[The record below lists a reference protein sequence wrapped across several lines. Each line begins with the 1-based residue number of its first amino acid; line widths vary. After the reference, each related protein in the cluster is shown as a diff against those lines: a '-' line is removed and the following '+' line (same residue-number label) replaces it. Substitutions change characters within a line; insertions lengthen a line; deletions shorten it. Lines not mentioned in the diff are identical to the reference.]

1 MNIKVFASHLSNCP
15 IAQQVRVC
23 LFVMLNFK
31 YTILTAFI
39 LLFIAGACFGVTIT
53 AKHYRAEI
61 AQMQTEAI
69 KAEHEATVK
78 QLNIEHE
85 WQARQEQADKEATD
99 EISKIKDKYNAAM
112 SKLHATTN
120 SLHSDSGSTNRAT
133 LSKDTTSTRE
143 AKATCECGQLRQ
155 DRRTLAEYA
164 LKLSAKCDEIAVER
178 NELSKKYNA
187 LQ

>member
-1 MNIKVFASHLSNCP
+1 MDLK
-15 IAQQVRVC
+15 
-23 LFVMLNFK
+23 
-31 YTILTAFI
+31 
-39 LLFIAGACFGVTIT
+39 LLLIVATMSAVIGSCFGVTIT

-99 EISKIKDKYNAAM
+99 EINKIKDKYNAAM
-112 SKLHATTN
+112 SKLHAN
-120 SLHSDSGSTNRAT
+120 SLYTDSGSTSETA
-133 LSKDTTSTRE
+133 LSTNTSSARE
-143 AKATCECGQLRQ
+143 TKTTCECGQFRQ

>member
-1 MNIKVFASHLSNCP
+1 MDLK
-15 IAQQVRVC
+15 
-23 LFVMLNFK
+23 
-31 YTILTAFI
+31 
-39 LLFIAGACFGVTIT
+39 LLLIVATMSAVIGSCFGITVT

-61 AQMQTEAI
+61 INLQAEAI
-69 KAEHEATVK
+69 KTEQDALVK
-78 QLNIEHE
+78 QLNTEHE
-85 WQARQEQADKEATD
+85 WQAKQEQADKEATD
-99 EISKIKDKYNAAM
+99 EINEIKDKYNAAM
-112 SKLHATTN
+112 SKLHAN
-120 SLHSDSGSTNRAT
+120 SLHTNSGSSNRTALSTN
-133 LSKDTTSTRE
+133 STSSGE

>member
-1 MNIKVFASHLSNCP
+1 MPVKSLFLTIVIAS
-15 IAQQVRVC
+15 
-23 LFVMLNFK
+23 
-31 YTILTAFI
+31 
-39 LLFIAGACFGVTIT
+39 IAGACFGVTIT

-61 AQMQTEAI
+61 INLQVEAI
-69 KAEHEATVK
+69 KTEHEATVK

-99 EISKIKDKYNAAM
+99 EINKIKDKYNAAM
-112 SKLHATTN
+112 SKLHAN
-120 SLHSDSGSTNRAT
+120 SMHTDSGSTSKTA
-133 LSKDTTSTRE
+133 LSTNTTSTRE

>member
-1 MNIKVFASHLSNCP
+1 MNLKLQLITATL
-15 IAQQVRVC
+15 C
-23 LFVMLNFK
+23 LA
-31 YTILTAFI
+31 I
-39 LLFIAGACFGVTIT
+39 GACFGVTIT

-78 QLNIEHE
+78 QLNIEHY
-85 WQARQEQADKEATD
+85 WQEQQRQADKEAAD
-99 EISKIKDKYNAAM
+99 EINKIKDKYNAAM
-112 SKLHATTN
+112 SKLHAN
-120 SLHSDSGSTNRAT
+120 SLYTDSGSTSETA
-133 LSKDTTSTRE
+133 LSTNSTSSGEVKT
-143 AKATCECGQLRQ
+143 TCECGQLRR
-155 DRRTLAEYA
+155 DRKTLAEYV

>member
-1 MNIKVFASHLSNCP
+1 MDLK
-15 IAQQVRVC
+15 
-23 LFVMLNFK
+23 
-31 YTILTAFI
+31 
-39 LLFIAGACFGVTIT
+39 LLLIVATMSAVIGACFGVTIT

-61 AQMQTEAI
+61 INLQAEAI
-69 KAEHEATVK
+69 KTEQDALVK
-78 QLNIEHE
+78 QLNTEHE
-85 WQARQEQADKEATD
+85 WQARQLQADKEATD
-99 EISKIKDKYNAAM
+99 EINKIKDKYNAAM
-112 SKLHATTN
+112 SKLTN
-120 SLHSDSGSTNRAT
+120 SLQSDNTSTNRTA
-133 LSKDTTSTRE
+133 LSSNTTSTRE

>member
-1 MNIKVFASHLSNCP
+1 MNIKVFASHLNCP

-23 LFVMLNFK
+23 LFIMLNFK

-61 AQMQTEAI
+61 INLQAEAI
-69 KAEHEATVK
+69 KTEQDALVK
-78 QLNIEHE
+78 QLNTEHE
-85 WQARQEQADKEATD
+85 WQAKQKQADKEATD
-99 EISKIKDKYNAAM
+99 EINKIKDKYNAAM
-112 SKLHATTN
+112 SKLHAN
-120 SLHSDSGSTNRAT
+120 SLYTDSGSTSETA
-133 LSKDTTSTRE
+133 LSTNTSSARE
-143 AKATCECGQLRQ
+143 TKTTCECGQLRQ

-178 NELSKKYNA
+178 NELSKRYNA

>member
-1 MNIKVFASHLSNCP
+1 MNIKVFASHLNCP

-23 LFVMLNFK
+23 LFIMLNFK

-61 AQMQTEAI
+61 INLQAEAI
-69 KAEHEATVK
+69 KTEQDALVK
-78 QLNIEHE
+78 QLNTEHE
-85 WQARQEQADKEATD
+85 WQAKQKQADKEATD
-99 EISKIKDKYNAAM
+99 EINKIKDKYNAAM
-112 SKLHATTN
+112 SKLHAN
-120 SLHSDSGSTNRAT
+120 SLYTDSGSSGETALSTN
-133 LSKDTTSTRE
+133 TSSARE
-143 AKATCECGQLRQ
+143 TKTTCECGQLRQ

-178 NELSKKYNA
+178 NELSRRYNA

>member
-1 MNIKVFASHLSNCP
+1 MDLK
-15 IAQQVRVC
+15 
-23 LFVMLNFK
+23 
-31 YTILTAFI
+31 
-39 LLFIAGACFGVTIT
+39 LLLIVAAMSAVIGSCFGVTIT

-99 EISKIKDKYNAAM
+99 EINKIKDKYDKALSMLNARA
-112 SKLHATTN
+112 
-120 SLHSDSGSTNRAT
+120 SDSVHVNSDSASETALSTN
-133 LSKDTTSTRE
+133 TTPTRK
-143 AKATCECGQLRQ
+143 AQATCECEQLRQ

-178 NELSKKYNA
+178 NELSKRYSA
-187 LQ
+187 LK